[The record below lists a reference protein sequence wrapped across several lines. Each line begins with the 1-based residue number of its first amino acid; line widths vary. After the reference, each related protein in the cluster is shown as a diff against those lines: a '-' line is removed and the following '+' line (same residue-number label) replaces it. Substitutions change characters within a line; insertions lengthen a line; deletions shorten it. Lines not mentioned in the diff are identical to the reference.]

1 MSYSCVIFKQNAA
14 ILPTKI
20 QIRRMT
26 MNKLSI
32 IDGLNMEDNKKQHDL
47 HRQKLLHHSEAFNI
61 EALPLILPAAV
72 NRVGGC
78 QQVQIS
84 RITCLGG
91 GCNPLPNLI

>member
-1 MSYSCVIFKQNAA
+1 
-14 ILPTKI
+14 
-20 QIRRMT
+20 

-32 IDGLNMEDNKKQHDL
+32 IDDLNMDGNKNNNNDL
-47 HRQKLLHHSEAFNI
+47 HRRKFLHHPEAFNI

-84 RITCLGG
+84 
-91 GCNPLPNLI
+91 